1 MRQECYYSRL
11 LKTMKID
18 NSLMKQLILGGAR
31 SGKSRYAQQQAIVS
45 AKPVIYVATAYAG
58 DNEMQ
63 ARIQQHQQ
71 ERPRDW
77 QLIEEQTAL
86 ADVLIQHDSVDH
98 CILVDCLTLWL
109 SNLLCHEDQGLYR
122 VERDKLLQVVAS
134 LQGDVILVSNEV
146 GQGIVPMGELNR
158 RFVDE
163 AGWLHQALAQSCE
176 RVVWIMA
183 GLPQVLKG

>member
-11 LKTMKID
+11 LKTIKKD

-31 SGKSRYAQQQAIVS
+31 SGKSRYAQQQAQAS
-45 AKPVIYVATAYAG
+45 AKHVIYVATAYAG

-63 ARIQQHQQ
+63 ARIQQHQR
-71 ERPRDW
+71 ERPCDW

-86 ADVLIQHDSVDH
+86 ADVLMQNDAADH

-109 SNLLCHEDQGLYR
+109 SNLLCHEDHGLYA
-122 VERDKLLQVVAS
+122 VERDKLLQVLANIKS
-134 LQGDVILVSNEV
+134 DVILVSNEV

-163 AGWLHQALAQSCE
+163 AGWLHQALAQSCQ

-183 GLPQVLKG
+183 GLPQILKG